1 MKASELDANLF
12 PTKEV
17 VKAYENVGQEYERT
31 CHDRAWQEWFYPL
44 VTAEPVAKQ
53 EIKKLVPQ

>member
-12 PTKEV
+12 PPKEV